1 MRFTYPYVPC
11 STLYG
16 VVKRPYI
23 PVRLEGRRSSV
34 RYLAVVDS
42 GADRSMIPLQTARF
56 LGLSVAK
63 KSERRTRG
71 IGGEIGVVQSH
82 VKLTMAQGPNQL
94 SFDRLVV
101 DIPIRNLV
109 MPLLLGREGFLERFT
124 MCLHPR
130 GYVTLDTNPDE
141 RIHGRSSEF
150 DQ

>member
-11 STLYG
+11 STLHG

-23 PVRLEGRRSSV
+23 PVRLEGRSSSV

-42 GADRSMIPLQTARF
+42 GADRSMIPLQTAQF
-56 LGLSVAK
+56 LGLPFSK
-63 KSERRTRG
+63 RSERRTRG

-82 VKLTMAQGPNQL
+82 VKLTLVQGPNQL

-101 DIPIRNLV
+101 DIPVRNLV
-109 MPLLLGREGFLERFT
+109 MPLLLGREAFLERFT

-130 GYVTLDTNPDE
+130 GYVTIDTNPDE
-141 RIHGRSSEF
+141 RVHSRGSEF
-150 DQ
+150 DR